1 MIKQV
6 TRASLSKKYNISKY
20 QWQKYYDEVLL
31 YLGDYFK
38 SVKEI
43 KKTATSSM
51 FEIEFWEDEEDWPD
65 IPKFNPRKT
74 SMEERIKFFDE
85 ASKTYNEILP
95 KKDYEPR
102 SKINAAKFCLDKL
115 EVDKKFGLTNK
126 NTIAYNYVGPAMEKN
141 GVKDPEN
148 VWCAKDIKAVG
159 GYRLLNEEEEE
170 YLKKCFTNCDL
181 SEKQMAAKFMDICD
195 RLAKG
200 APIDKA
206 IVKNFTRALD
216 MFKGKYNFTP
226 VRISLWVDKAALP
239 F

>member
-1 MIKQV
+1 MIKVV
-6 TRASLSKKYNISKY
+6 TRIDLKKRYGITSNHWKRNHDTVIA
-20 QWQKYYDEVLL
+20 
-31 YLGDYFK
+31 YLGDHFK
-38 SVKEI
+38 NVKEI
-43 KKTATSSM
+43 ISSTGRYSYA
-51 FEIEFWEDEEDWPD
+51 IEFWEDEKEWPD
-65 IPKFNPRKT
+65 VPKFNPKKI

-85 ASKTYNEILP
+85 ASKTYDEILP

-159 GYRLLNEEEEE
+159 GYRLLTEEEQE

-181 SEKQMAAKFMDICD
+181 SEKQMAEKFMDICD
-195 RLAKG
+195 KLAKG

-206 IVKNFTRALD
+206 VVKNFTRALD
-216 MFKGKYNFTP
+216 MFKGKYGFTP
-226 VRISLWVDKAALP
+226 VRISLWVDKAVLP